1 MSLKTPLLTLTLAG
15 TAILAG
21 SPSAQAGTSVVVS
34 VRDQQLAIVK
44 DGCRTATYPVSTSK
58 CGVGDR
64 PRSYSTPLG
73 AMQIAAKIGSGA
85 PMGAVFKNRQRTG
98 EILRPD
104 SPGRD
109 PIVTRILWLRGLESK
124 NARAY
129 ERGIYIH
136 GTAEERKIGRPAS
149 YGCIRMRSRD
159 VVRVFD
165 SVPVGARG
173 AGVQASLKSA
183 LREVA
188 ATNRADAHAG

>member
-1 MSLKTPLLTLTLAG
+1 ML
-15 TAILAG
+15 
-21 SPSAQAGTSVVVS
+21 AQAGTSVVVS
-34 VRDQQLAIVK
+34 VQDQQLAIVK
-44 DGCRTATYPVSTSK
+44 DGCRTETYPVSTSK
-58 CGVGDR
+58 FGVGDR

-73 AMQIAAKIGSGA
+73 TMQIAAKIGSGA

-109 PIVTRILWLRGLESK
+109 PIVTRILWLRGLETK

-165 SVPVGARG
+165 SVPVGTR
-173 AGVQASLKSA
+173 VEVINASLKNG
-183 LREVA
+183 LRG
-188 ATNRADAHAG
+188 TSDDTRLSRRAG